1 MEARVYLTHPSTDEP
16 QAGGSLLVM
25 QKRFAA
31 ERNQHLW
38 LSNLQNLGMLEPSIL
53 TPHSHLIKS
62 AAIALLY
69 T

>member
-1 MEARVYLTHPSTDEP
+1 MEVRVYLTHPSTDE
-16 QAGGSLLVM
+16 AGDSLLVTR
-25 QKRFAA
+25 KRFVA
-31 ERNQHLW
+31 ERNEHHW
-38 LSNLQNLGMLEPSIL
+38 LRHLQNLGMLEPSIL